1 MNHYDDNHHTEKK
14 PKDLEQ
20 SPNMLQHHEEIKGG
34 SCKTSPNTKYF
45 SATKYFKIL
54 IMVWT
59 ITSSFTWLVIMAKF
73 GRDVGY
79 VSIT

>member
-1 MNHYDDNHHTEKK
+1 
-14 PKDLEQ
+14 
-20 SPNMLQHHEEIKGG
+20 
-34 SCKTSPNTKYF
+34 
-45 SATKYFKIL
+45 
-54 IMVWT
+54 MVWT